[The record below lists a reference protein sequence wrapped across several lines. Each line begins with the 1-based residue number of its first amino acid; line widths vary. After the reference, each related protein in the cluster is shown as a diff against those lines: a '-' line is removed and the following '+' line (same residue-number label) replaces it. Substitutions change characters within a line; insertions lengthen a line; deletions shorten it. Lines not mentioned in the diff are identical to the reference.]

1 MILTTFKDFLY
12 SDGYKYIT
20 TGIFIALLVLLIIRI
35 NKQDKVNY
43 SRNYLIKR
51 ITVISIFSAIAIL
64 LYIFGIDIN
73 IVIPFM
79 PSFLEVHFSIIPI
92 LLITALYGPAY
103 GAMGTVIKTV
113 GKLIIVGSSSFAVGE
128 LADVI
133 IGVSVITVFSFFY
146 YKKQS
151 PKNLVIALIAGAA
164 TWVVVGVFINWTIIV
179 PFFIYAWNFEAVF
192 GAMRLVPGITE
203 DNYMSVYLAAA
214 CLPFNAI
221 TAALN
226 ALLGF
231 FVIQSLSKI
240 IPQLGPQL
248 GPQEN
253 N

>member
-1 MILTTFKDFLY
+1 MILATFKDFLN
-12 SDGYKYIT
+12 SGAYKYIT
-20 TGIFIALLVLLIIRI
+20 TGIFIVLLVLLIIRL
-35 NKQDKVNY
+35 NKQEKVSY
-43 SRNYLIKR
+43 SRNFLIKR
-51 ITVISIFSAIAIL
+51 ITVVSIFSAIAIL

-103 GAMGTVIKTV
+103 GAVATIIKTI
-113 GKLIIVGSSSFAVGE
+113 GKLIIVGSGSFAVGE

-133 IGVSVITVFSFFY
+133 IGVSVIVVFSFFY

-151 PKNLVIALIAGAA
+151 PKNLLIALVASTVTWIA
-164 TWVVVGVFINWTIIV
+164 VGVFINWTIIV

-192 GAMRLVPGITE
+192 GAMQLVPGITI
-203 DNYMSVYLAAA
+203 DNYMGVYLAIA

-221 TAALN
+221 TATLN
-226 ALLGF
+226 SLLGF

-240 IPQLGPQL
+240 IPQLGSK
-248 GPQEN
+248 EN